1 MKFGFKPLIWGGL
14 ALALS
19 GASMA
24 GEPDAA
30 KLERGEVVFMKEA
43 VPACSVC
50 HALEKAGA
58 TGAIGPDLDATKPSY
73 ERVRAALRDG
83 VGVMPSFEGV
93 LDEEALDAVA
103 AYVVH
108 ATKD

>member
-1 MKFGFKPLIWGGL
+1 MKFCFKPLIWGGL

-19 GASMA
+19 GAAMA

-30 KLERGEVVFMKEA
+30 KLELGEAVFLKKA
-43 VPACSVC
+43 VPACAVC
-50 HALEKAGA
+50 HALEAAGA

-73 ERVRAALRDG
+73 ERVRAAMRDG

-93 LDEEALDAVA
+93 LDEESLDAVA

-108 ATKD
+108 TTQD